1 MPCKVQS
8 PWSMLKEECSSPT
21 SSVCVSIFVNWWITW
36 LSLNQ
41 TSQNKTWLTEF
52 TAKKSQTEGNANNVS
67 TSEQQFSSELTL
79 PHTSSLSTTLW
90 NKSNGLIRPDK
101 KTTKRIQSYH
111 QVFLK
116 YGFASS
122 VVKGEPGPVYSP
134 HLDILI
140 NGDNAYVQFI
150 NKYTYLGVYT

>member
-1 MPCKVQS
+1 MPCKVRS
-8 PWSMLKEECSSPT
+8 PWSILKEEWPRPT
-21 SSVCVSIFVNWWITW
+21 SSVCVFYVNVWITW

-41 TSQNKTWLTEF
+41 TSQSKTWLTEF
-52 TAKKSQTEGNANNVS
+52 TAKKSQTEGNADNVS
-67 TSEQQFSSELTL
+67 TSGQEFSSELTL

-90 NKSNGLIRPDK
+90 NKNNGLIRPDK
-101 KTTKRIQSYH
+101 KTTKRIQNYR

-116 YGFASS
+116 YEFASS
-122 VVKGEPGPVYSP
+122 IVKGKPGPFYGS

-140 NGDNAYVQFI
+140 NGDNACVQFI